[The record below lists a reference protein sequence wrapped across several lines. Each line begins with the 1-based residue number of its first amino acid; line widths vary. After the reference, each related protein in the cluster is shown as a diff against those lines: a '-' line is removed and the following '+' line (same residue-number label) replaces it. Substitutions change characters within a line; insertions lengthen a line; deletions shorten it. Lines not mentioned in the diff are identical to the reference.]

1 MENKLLEI
9 KNLEIKF
16 HTDDGIVHAVNGLD
30 LSLSAGETLGLV
42 GETGAGK
49 TTTALA
55 VMGLIDSPPGRI
67 HSGEIIYKGR
77 NLLEIKENDYLAIR
91 GKEISMI
98 FQDPM
103 TALNPVMTVVDQI
116 AEVIENHQNVS
127 AKEAESR
134 AIEMLKI
141 VRIPPERANEYPHQ
155 FSGGM
160 KQRVVIA
167 IALACN
173 PNLLIADEPTTA
185 LDVTIQAQVLEM
197 MKDLRREF
205 NTSMIMITHD
215 FGIVAEICDKVAI
228 MYAGGVVESGTL
240 KDIFK
245 DARHPYTIGLFE
257 AIPNLERE
265 TEFLYQI
272 EGLMPDPTEL
282 PTGCPFSPRCAYA
295 EELCHTQ
302 KPDKLSIPGEDH
314 FVRCHIYTGSLKT
327 KKVNKEGQRDE

>member
-1 MENKLLEI
+1 MDNKLLEI
-9 KNLEIKF
+9 KDLEIKF
-16 HTDDGIVHAVNGLD
+16 HTDDGIVSAVNSLD
-30 LSLSAGETLGLV
+30 LSLNAGETLGLV

-55 VMGLIDSPPGRI
+55 IMGLIDCPPGKI
-67 HSGEIIYKGR
+67 HSGEIFYRGK
-77 NLLEIKENDYLAIR
+77 NLLEIKENEYLDIR

-116 AEVIENHQNVS
+116 AEVIENHQHVS
-127 AKEAESR
+127 AKEAEAR
-134 AIEMLKI
+134 AIEMLKV
-141 VRIPPERANEYPHQ
+141 VRIPAERANEYPHQ

-173 PNLLIADEPTTA
+173 PSLLIADEPTTA

-228 MYAGGVVESGTL
+228 MYAGGIVESGTL

-245 DARHPYTIGLFE
+245 SARHPYTIGLFD

-272 EGLMPDPTEL
+272 EGMMPDPMDL
-282 PTGCPFSPRCAYA
+282 PAGCPFSPRCVYA
-295 EELCHTQ
+295 EEICHTQ
-302 KPDKLSIPGEDH
+302 KPEKTHISGEDH
-314 FVRCHIYTGSLKT
+314 FVMCHIYNGSLKT
-327 KKVNKEGQRDE
+327 KEARREDERDG